1 MQKILE
7 KFREKNFMIDSDR
20 NFVDTNVFVYAHLDN
35 EPKKHSKA
43 VFLFE
48 NTLIGK
54 KVIISAQVVNEFY
67 SVMSKYKYSH
77 DEIVKFV
84 SEISAKAN
92 IQSISFDTSKKAFY
106 IKGRYQYSW
115 WDSLVLASALESGC
129 KVVYSEDMQHEQVI
143 ENSLK
148 IINPFM

>member
-1 MQKILE
+1 
-7 KFREKNFMIDSDR
+7 MIDSDK
-20 NFVDTNVFVYAHLDN
+20 NFVDTNIFVYAHLDN
-35 EPKKHSKA
+35 EPEKHSKA

-54 KVIISAQVVNEFY
+54 KIIISAQVVNEFY

-106 IKGRYQYSW
+106 IKDRYQYSW
-115 WDSLVLASALESGC
+115 WDSLVLASALENGC

-143 ENSLK
+143 ENSLR
-148 IINPFM
+148 IINPFHRQ